1 MFDFNYF
8 KNLGINQL
16 FISESLQIL
25 EHPNYIKSNYELNDY
40 SDFNK
45 DVLFV
50 GFNFNEEEI
59 KLICD
64 NTNTIKY
71 LLILEQNIKI
81 SPELLNKDFIKFIV
95 SNKKIENELNNYD
108 TRFLIIPTFCLWID
122 KHKYFQFNNNRNKIL
137 IYNGF
142 SSTDEQYCNL
152 RQSVEIK
159 RNFPSK
165 NYIYTGSINLNNPN
179 INKIINNVNIFIYLT
194 NHKTFETEKLLNI
207 LNLLNVKII
216 SNNYYINSINYLNTQ
231 ELINIVKFNNIKDYN
246 YNNFFNK
253 LGIEQVVISKE
264 KEKYGAI
271 RYLYNLIDF
280 EMSNFMNK
288 DSNTKK
294 ILFIGMNDETNE
306 LIKNFTNSIYYL
318 WTDEDEYDMKLKLN
332 KYSNISNFHNFFI
345 NEKQEKILK
354 QHNVLN
360 KEKLN
365 INLFMCKIYNYE
377 IHDYLD
383 INGVSGNILINN
395 EFDDINDSYIISKF
409 EESNIKHKIYFFDT
423 LETTININFFIDLS
437 YYYNSKLDKILVYC
451 KNNNIRVF
459 TNNLPEGNNI
469 KNFDDLDDILLEI
482 NSN

>member
-8 KNLGINQL
+8 KNIGINQL

-40 SDFNK
+40 TDFKK
-45 DVLFV
+45 DVLIV
-50 GFNFNEEEI
+50 GYNFNDDEI
-59 KLICD
+59 KLICE
-64 NTNTIKY
+64 NTNTTKY

-95 SNKKIENELNNYD
+95 SNKKIEDELNNYNI
-108 TRFLIIPTFCLWID
+108 RFLLIPTFCIWID
-122 KHKYFQFNNNRNKIL
+122 KHKFSKFYNNRNKIL

-142 SSTDEQYCNL
+142 SSIDEQYCNL

-159 RNFPSK
+159 RNIPSK
-165 NYIYTGSINLNNPN
+165 NYIYTGSLNLNNPN
-179 INKIINNVNIFIYLT
+179 INKILNNVNIFLYLT
-194 NHKTFETEKLLNI
+194 NHKTYETEKLLNI

-216 SNNYYINSINYLNTQ
+216 SNNYFINSINYLNTQ
-231 ELINIVKFNNIKDYN
+231 ELINIVKYNNIKDYTF
-246 YNNFFNK
+246 NNFFNK
-253 LGIEQVVISKE
+253 IGIDQVVISQE

-271 RYLYNLIDF
+271 RYLYNLIDY
-280 EMSNFMNK
+280 EMSYFMNK
-288 DSNTKK
+288 DSNSKK
-294 ILFIGMNDETNE
+294 ILFIGMDNE
-306 LIKNFTNSIYYL
+306 SYELNKQFTNSIYYL

-332 KYSNISNFHNFFI
+332 KYLDINSFHHFYI
-345 NEKQEKILK
+345 NDKQEKILK
-354 QHNVLN
+354 QHNIIS
-360 KEKLN
+360 KERIN

-377 IHDYLD
+377 IQDYLD
-383 INGVSGNILINN
+383 INGSSNNILINN

-409 EESNIKHKIYFFDT
+409 EEFNCKYKIYFFDT
-423 LETTININFFIDLS
+423 INSILNIKFFIDLS

-459 TNNLPEGNNI
+459 TNNLPECNNI
-469 KNFDDLDDILLEI
+469 KNFDDLEDILLEI